1 MQTINISVSAAG
13 VTRPAIIRLSALVE
27 TEAIV
32 SVSCVQRLVAQL
44 ASQKGLIVLGN
55 LHSLGLPPST
65 LQQIYTEAATLR
77 GAGSLEPSSLSCLEK
92 SGQQRDGG

>member
-13 VTRPAIIRLSALVE
+13 VIRPAIIRLSALVE
-27 TEAIV
+27 REGIV
-32 SVSCVQRLVAQL
+32 SVSCGLRLVASL

-65 LQQIYTEAATLR
+65 LQQIYKETATL
-77 GAGSLEPSSLSCLEK
+77 G
-92 SGQQRDGG
+92 GQSPHHRAAAAALGQPG